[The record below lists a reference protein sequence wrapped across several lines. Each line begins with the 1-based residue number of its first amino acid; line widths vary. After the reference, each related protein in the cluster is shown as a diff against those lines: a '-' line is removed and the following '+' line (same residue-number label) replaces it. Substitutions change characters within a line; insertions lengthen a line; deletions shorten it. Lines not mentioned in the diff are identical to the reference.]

1 MPGHTPGAPIQ
12 EFQIMGRLEG
22 KKKNILM
29 VIPKDYYDE
38 EQLEIPREIFLK
50 EGADVRVASAKLKE
64 AVGDRNG
71 RFMPDVLIV
80 DAIEGIV
87 GDSYVTDGKGTRQ
100 IKGVFHGTVVVGGK
114 GARKYLWKDPLLRI
128 LLIDRYKSNMVVSAL
143 GTGVPCLAEA
153 ELINNMEVAA
163 ATDKYTVPALERV
176 GAMVADDKLVIGER
190 IITASSAEVAKD
202 FAYAVI
208 EQVEQTKLK

>member
-1 MPGHTPGAPIQ
+1 
-12 EFQIMGRLEG
+12 MGRLEG

-29 VIPKDYYDE
+29 IIPKDYYDE

-50 EGADVRVASAKLKE
+50 EGADVRVASGKLKE
-64 AVGDRNG
+64 AVGDHNG

-80 DAIEGIV
+80 DAIEGIT

-100 IKGVFHGTVVVGGK
+100 IKGVFHAAVVVGGK
-114 GARKYLWKDPLLRI
+114 GARKHLWKDPLLRV
-128 LLIDRYKSNMVVSAL
+128 LLIERYQNNMIVSAL

-153 ELINNMEVAA
+153 ELINNMEVA
-163 ATDKYTVPALERV
+163 TIEDKYTVPALEKV
-176 GAMVADDKLVIGER
+176 GAMVADEKLVVSER
-190 IITASSAEVAKD
+190 IITAASAEVAKD